1 MFRKLRIKFIAII
14 MASVAIVLAIVFAGI
29 CMAEYQRSLSATQ
42 SDLNMAVDRAVMF
55 AERANGT
62 GDFGETGGGG
72 PHGGRFNDG
81 GPFPSGGPEGGDP
94 GVPDGDAMNENALG
108 DGSMEGDD
116 TSFAEQ
122 PFRIGG
128 REEDRMRSNIPLAV
142 YTSGEDG
149 TLTAVADVTTAYIDP
164 DVLEEVSDQ
173 VVSMAEGHGTLNGLS
188 LHYYKRTIDGIAYI
202 AFADTSTTADWES
215 LALTLV
221 IAGLGTLA
229 VFFIISLFLSKWALR
244 PVREAWDSQRQFI
257 ADASHDLKTPL
268 TVILAN
274 ASILLKHP
282 ESSIASQSQWIE
294 STQTEAESMQGLV
307 CEMLELA
314 QVEERAQIAHETFD
328 FSDMLDGETLQ
339 FESLAFEQGCSFECE
354 IEEGISVNGDAGR
367 LGKMVSTLIE
377 NALKYVDAG
386 GTVSVKLVRS
396 GRSLSLTVHNT
407 GAPIAADDLPHIFD
421 RFYRSNKARTSGTGG
436 FGLGLAIA
444 RETAR
449 AHDGDIACT
458 STEADG
464 TAFKVTLPIA

>member
-1 MFRKLRIKFIAII
+1 MFKKLRIKFIAII
-14 MASVAIVLAIVFAGI
+14 MASVAIVLAVVFTGI
-29 CMAEYQRSLSATQ
+29 CMAEYQRSLSEVQTEL
-42 SDLNMAVDRAVMF
+42 SMAVDRAVMF
-55 AERANGT
+55 TERQNGT
-62 GDFGETGGGG
+62 GDFGNRPPRDGRFGDNGPDATGGTEDVSPGWQD
-72 PHGGRFNDG
+72 DG
-81 GPFPSGGPEGGDP
+81 NL
-94 GVPDGDAMNENALG
+94 DGNAL
-108 DGSMEGDD
+108 DGNLDDSSMESDD

-128 REEDRMRSNIPLAV
+128 REEGRMRSIPLAV
-142 YTSGEDG
+142 YSFGEDS

-173 VVSMAEGHGTLNGLS
+173 ITSKAEGHGTLDGLG
-188 LHYYKRTIDGIAYI
+188 LHYYKRTVDSVAYV
-202 AFADTSTTADWES
+202 AFADASTTADWES

-229 VFFIISLFLSKWALR
+229 VFFVISLFLSKWALR
-244 PVREAWDSQRQFI
+244 PVREAWDAQRQFV

-314 QVEERAQIAHETFD
+314 QVEERAQLAHETFD
-328 FSDMLDGETLQ
+328 FSDMVDGETLQ

-354 IEEGISVNGDAGR
+354 IQEGISVNGDMER
-367 LGKMVSTLIE
+367 LRKMVSTLIE
-377 NALKYVDAG
+377 NALKYVDKD
-386 GTVSVKLVRS
+386 GTVSVKLTEA
-396 GRSLSLTVHNT
+396 GHALKLTVHNT
-407 GAPIAADDLPHIFD
+407 GTPIAADDLPHIFD
-421 RFYRSNKARTSGTGG
+421 RFYRSDKARTSGTGG

-449 AHDGDIACT
+449 AHEGDITCT

-464 TAFKVTLPIA
+464 TTFLVTLPIA

>member
-14 MASVAIVLAIVFAGI
+14 MASVAVVLAVVFVGI
-29 CMAEYQRSLSATQ
+29 CMAEYQRSLSSVQ
-42 SDLNMAVDRAVMF
+42 SDLNVAVDRAVII
-55 AERANGT
+55 AERANGNAA
-62 GDFGETGGGG
+62 FGGGGGG
-72 PHGGRFNDG
+72 PHGGKLEDG
-81 GPFPSGGPEGGDP
+81 ELLPPGEPE
-94 GVPDGDAMNENALG
+94 DGEKGMLG
-108 DGSMEGDD
+108 DGVVDGEFD
-116 TSFAEQ
+116 TSSEQ

-128 REEDRMRSNIPLAV
+128 REEDRMRNSIPLAV
-142 YTSGEDG
+142 YTFDG
-149 TLTAVADVTTAYIDP
+149 DSTLTSVPEVTTATIDT
-164 DVLEEVSDQ
+164 DVLEEAGTRIASTP
-173 VVSMAEGHGTLNGLS
+173 EGHGTFSDLG
-188 LHYYKRTIDGIAYI
+188 LHYYKRTVNDTVYI
-202 AFADTSTTADWES
+202 AFADASTTANWES
-215 LALTLV
+215 LALTLA

-244 PVREAWDSQRQFI
+244 PVREAWDSQRQFV

-328 FSDMLDGETLQ
+328 FSDMVDGETLQ

-377 NALKYVDAG
+377 NALKYVNSG
-386 GTVSVKLVRS
+386 GTVSVKLARS
-396 GRSLSLTVHNT
+396 GRTLALTVHNT
-407 GAPIAADDLPHIFD
+407 GTPIAADDLPHIFD
-421 RFYRSNKARTSGTGG
+421 RFYRSDKARTSGTGG

-449 AHDGDIACT
+449 AHDGDITCT

-464 TAFKVTLPIA
+464 TAFLVKLPVE